1 MSKAISIYAGTSP
14 VFSVHEIISR
24 VVLNFVSL
32 QHNSNKFYI
41 IELQKATAESDYP
54 YRIYTE
60 FGRIGKPPR
69 KEGRYYHYQGV
80 ASDDFYHIISSKRS
94 KGYIEIEE
102 AVRIPPSPTTYTFS
116 YKSPKIDSDYTN
128 QKLFRAMR
136 KQHQITTRPQA
147 LSISTQIGYVSAK
160 QIDKGLEIL
169 HQIEEKLAREP
180 DGNFEYLSNHF
191 YAVIPISLGNRVDY
205 HKYLI
210 NNRSKIN
217 EKKAWLRSLNI
228 DFPSQRGFDNF

>member
-14 VFSVHEIISR
+14 VFSVHEVINRI
-24 VVLNFVSL
+24 VLNFVSL

-41 IELQKATAESDYP
+41 IELQKATADSDYP

-60 FGRIGKPPR
+60 FGRIGKSPR
-69 KEGRYYHYQGV
+69 KEGRYYHHQGV
-80 ASDDFYHIISSKRS
+80 ASDDFYHIVSSKRL

-102 AVRIPPSPTTYTFS
+102 ADKIPLSPTTYTFS

-128 QKLFRAMR
+128 QTFFRSMR
-136 KQHQITTRPQA
+136 KQHQVTKRSQA
-147 LSISTQIGYVSAK
+147 LSISTPIGYVSAK
-160 QIDKGLEIL
+160 QIEKGLEIL
-169 HQIEEKLAREP
+169 HQIEEKLAKEP

-191 YAVIPISLGNRVDY
+191 YSVIPTSLGNKVDY

-210 NNRSKIN
+210 NDHTKLD
-217 EKKAWLRSLNI
+217 EKKAWLKSLNV
-228 DFPSQRGFDNF
+228 DFSKGHFKSF